1 MTTSPPPGIRTTA
14 SRSGRRSVGARS
26 VWRMSWAKASRWADT
41 PGSSDTN
48 CGMAKRSTGSS
59 SSSIRR
65 TRPWTRAGPKVLN
78 LSRSNAE
85 DAGMA
90 RILVVDDEPAI
101 ARIIRLLL
109 EPEGHEVLV
118 ANDGSRGFAMA
129 QRQDPDLIVL
139 DLMMPVMDG
148 IWLLG
153 ML

>member
-1 MTTSPPPGIRTTA
+1 
-14 SRSGRRSVGARS
+14 
-26 VWRMSWAKASRWADT
+26 
-41 PGSSDTN
+41 
-48 CGMAKRSTGSS
+48 
-59 SSSIRR
+59 
-65 TRPWTRAGPKVLN
+65 
-78 LSRSNAE
+78 
-85 DAGMA
+85 MA

-148 IWLLG
+148 VWLLG
-153 ML
+153 MLRANDRTESVPVLVLSARSDDETQRQCEGLGVQAYIQKPFQAEEFIAAVENMVGSSNS